1 MDKTYSM
8 NAVAFQQG
16 DVWVVQGIQ
25 YNLVAVARNV
35 QDVPKA
41 FMNAVIERVHVAE
54 HLGLD
59 DPFLGVGPAP
69 ERFHKMFD
77 AASTE
82 VKPAL
87 SAGRPMPSVRLAS
100 AEVMAA

>member
-1 MDKTYSM
+1 MDKTFSI

-54 HLGLD
+54 YLGLD
-59 DPFLGVGPAP
+59 PFQGVGPAP

-87 SAGRPMPSVRLAS
+87 TAGRAMASVRLAS
-100 AEVMAA
+100 TEAQAA

>member
-1 MDKTYSM
+1 MDKTFSI

-41 FMNAVIERVHVAE
+41 FMNAILERVHVAE

-59 DPFLGVGPAP
+59 PFQGVGPAP
-69 ERFHKMFD
+69 DHFHKMFD
-77 AASTE
+77 AAATE

-87 SAGRPMPSVRLAS
+87 YPGRPMASVRLA
-100 AEVMAA
+100 AADPIAA